1 MNLPAFHPVSW
12 APWAHLQTVLGSLL
26 PHPTPELAWETHDL
40 DLPDGDRLKAHLLP
54 GDDRVVYLF
63 HGLGGSAQAGYIRR
77 AAARLHARG
86 WTVWALDH
94 RGAGA
99 GKGLARHPYHSG
111 ATGDLSALIALGRA
125 RQPQARHV
133 AVGYSISG
141 NMLLLLMGRP
151 GPGEVQPDAALAVN
165 PPCDLD
171 GCSRRLMRGFN
182 RVYDLRFLRQ
192 LVREVRLRAASGRI
206 PKVDFKG
213 VRTLRDFDAAYTA
226 PAAGF
231 RDRAHYYEACG
242 CGPHLASIQRPTVI
256 FTAEDDPIAPAADLL
271 ACPRSPQVR
280 LHVEAQGGHMG
291 YLALRSDAIPDGRWL
306 EAALVPVVEEL
317 GTAN

>member
-1 MNLPAFHPVSW
+1 MTVPAFRPVAW
-12 APWAHLQTVLGSLL
+12 ARGPHLQTVLGSLL
-26 PHPTPELAWETHDL
+26 PHGVPDLPWETHDL
-40 DLPDGDRLKAHLLP
+40 VQPDGDVLKAHLLP
-54 GDDRVVYLF
+54 GGERVAYLF
-63 HGLGGSAQAGYIRR
+63 HGLGGSARAGYIRR

-99 GKGLARHPYHSG
+99 GKGLAARPYHSG
-111 ATGDLSALIALGRA
+111 ATGDLSALLALGRR
-125 RQPQARHV
+125 RQPRAHHV

-141 NMLLLLMGRP
+141 NMLLLLMGHP

-171 GCSRRLMRGFN
+171 ACSHRLGRGFN
-182 RVYDLRFLRQ
+182 RVYDQRFLRE
-192 LVREVRLRAASGRI
+192 LVREVQLRSATGRI
-206 PKVDFKG
+206 PWVDFEG
-213 VRTLRDFDAAYTA
+213 VRSLRDFDAAYTA

-242 CGPHLASIQRPTVI
+242 CGPHLAAIQRPTVI
-256 FTAEDDPIAPAADLL
+256 LTAEDDPIAPASELL
-271 ACPRSPQVR
+271 ACPRSPQVH

-291 YLALRSDAIPDGRWL
+291 YLAPRGGDLPDGRWL
-306 EAALVPVVEEL
+306 EAYLVDTLEEL
-317 GTAN
+317 AR